1 MVEGPIELRVH
12 GVSGTPPEAML
23 DHPHVRRCAG
33 DDEAGFYR
41 RRYPDGLTPPGA
53 DRLEAYSWGG
63 LTSGSSLRVLW
74 LLLLPFTLVNVS
86 HFMQPRELPAGDRRR
101 RLLEAVLR
109 LLALSLTLTLVLSV
123 AGVAM
128 DLAAWQCPAASATCS
143 DRQVF
148 LRFLGQGFWHQP
160 GRRVALAAL
169 VPTALVWLLWY
180 FGTRTWRGN
189 EQVTR
194 PQGTIL
200 AAPLP
205 LQRRELWNGG
215 EPVRRLRRVHV
226 AAALAVVAAL
236 VTFPARQHLAAGRAW
251 SGPGPL
257 LGWLLL
263 AGTAVVLA
271 VAVVT
276 VLLSRTARRPLPVG
290 PVDSGGRPIPPLPVD
305 SGRGRVPPLP
315 VDSGETHTP
324 PSATF
329 PEGAPTTRD
338 EAAGCP
344 APGEPAGGPGQP
356 AGDREQDRE
365 RLLDRVLAAN
375 RVLAVALVP
384 ASMLYAGW
392 PWPGAWEATGAL
404 PGFAP
409 AIKALF
415 LVQVVSVA
423 VLLAATLAVRGR
435 MRASASRPLAFAG
448 FGLPVVASMGW
459 MLAGGFAA
467 GLSLRVADFLGTP
480 VPDVAARTAR
490 SGSAGLLVPLPYF
503 WAAIGGAA
511 LAVAVAWVALCLVLC
526 ARRLGQRQRPEVAEL
541 YGVGDD
547 PRGPRWPRVVQIAR
561 ARGRAMAS
569 DAAERYAAQVH
580 AATLALVFVG
590 TFVYLVDDRLPLADR
605 ISPVTTFGTLVLGG
619 FALALLLLGRR
630 AYRNAQLRRTIGIL
644 WDLATFWPRAS
655 HPLAPPCYCERA
667 LPDLICRMRAAA
679 PAGDR
684 RVVLSAHSQGT
695 VIAAALVLQLEDDE
709 RERVRLVTYGS
720 PLRRLYA
727 GAFPVWFG
735 PATLETIG
743 RLLTPGATMG
753 APGDAP
759 PAAWRWRNLYRRTD
773 PIGGWVVAD
782 RPPRQKT
789 GVDWQLIDPAFDPP
803 AGDTRPPAIR
813 GHSGYL
819 DDPAYAAAVAT
830 VLKG

>member
-1 MVEGPIELRVH
+1 MANLPLERRCPIGLEDHRVRHLMVEGPTELRVH

-63 LTSGSSLRVLW
+63 LTSGSPLRVLW

-109 LLALSLTLTLVLSV
+109 LLSLSLTLTLVLSV

-128 DLAAWQCPAASATCS
+128 DLAAWQCPAARATCS

-148 LRFLGQGFWHQP
+148 LRFLGEGFWHQP

-169 VPTALVWLLWY
+169 VPTALVGLLWY

-189 EQVTR
+189 EQVAR
-194 PQGTIL
+194 PQGTVL

-236 VTFPARQHLAAGRAW
+236 VAVPARQHLAAGRAW
-251 SGPGPL
+251 SDPGPL

-263 AGTAVVLA
+263 AGAAVVLA

-276 VLLSRTARRPLPVG
+276 ALLSRTARRPLPAAE
-290 PVDSGGRPIPPLPVD
+290 GGR
-305 SGRGRVPPLP
+305 
-315 VDSGETHTP
+315 
-324 PSATF
+324 
-329 PEGAPTTRD
+329 RD
-338 EAAGCP
+338 
-344 APGEPAGGPGQP
+344 
-356 AGDREQDRE
+356 
-365 RLLDRVLAAN
+365 RLLDRLLAGN
-375 RVLAVALVP
+375 RVLALALVP

-392 PWPGAWEATGAL
+392 RWPGAWEATGAL
-404 PGFAP
+404 PGFDP

-415 LVQVVSVA
+415 LAQVGCVA

-435 MRASASRPLAFAG
+435 LRARPGWPLAFAG

-467 GLSLRVADFLGTP
+467 GLSLRAADFLGTP
-480 VPDVAARTAR
+480 VPDLAARAAR
-490 SGSAGLLVPLPYF
+490 SGPAGLLVPLPYF

-511 LAVAVAWVALCLVLC
+511 LAVAVAWVAVCLVLC
-526 ARRLGQRQRPEVAEL
+526 ARRLARGQLAEVARL
-541 YGVGDD
+541 YKVEDG
-547 PRGPRWPRVVQIAR
+547 PSSPRWPRVVQIAR

-569 DAAERYAAQVH
+569 DDAERYAAQVH
-580 AATLALVFVG
+580 AATLALVFAG
-590 TFVYLVDDRLPLADR
+590 TAAYLVDDRLPLADR
-605 ISPVTTFGTLVLGG
+605 VSPVTTFGTLVLGG

-667 LPDLICRMRAAA
+667 LPDLISRIRAAA
-679 PAGDR
+679 PTGDR

-735 PATLETIG
+735 PAALDTVG
-743 RLLTPGATMG
+743 RLLSPGARIT
-753 APGDAP
+753 APAHAP

-782 RPPRQKT
+782 QPPEQDAE
-789 GVDWQLIDPAFDPP
+789 VDWQLLDPAFDPP

-830 VLKG
+830 VLKS

>member
-1 MVEGPIELRVH
+1 
-12 GVSGTPPEAML
+12 
-23 DHPHVRRCAG
+23 
-33 DDEAGFYR
+33 
-41 RRYPDGLTPPGA
+41 
-53 DRLEAYSWGG
+53 
-63 LTSGSSLRVLW
+63 
-74 LLLLPFTLVNVS
+74 
-86 HFMQPRELPAGDRRR
+86 
-101 RLLEAVLR
+101 
-109 LLALSLTLTLVLSV
+109 
-123 AGVAM
+123 
-128 DLAAWQCPAASATCS
+128 
-143 DRQVF
+143 
-148 LRFLGQGFWHQP
+148 
-160 GRRVALAAL
+160 

-236 VTFPARQHLAAGRAW
+236 VAFPARQHLAAGRAW
-251 SGPGPL
+251 SDPGPL

-290 PVDSGGRPIPPLPVD
+290 PVDSGGSPIPPLPVE
-305 SGRGRVPPLP
+305 
-315 VDSGETHTP
+315 SGETHTP
-324 PSATF
+324 PSATL
-329 PEGAPTTRD
+329 PEGAPTTGD

-344 APGEPAGGPGQP
+344 APGEPAGDPGQP

-384 ASMLYAGW
+384 ARMLYAGW

-480 VPDVAARTAR
+480 VPDVAAQTAR

-511 LAVAVAWVALCLVLC
+511 LAAAVAWVALCLVLC

-590 TFVYLVDDRLPLADR
+590 TVVYLFDDRLPLADR

-667 LPDLICRMRAAA
+667 LPDLICRIRAAA
-679 PAGDR
+679 PTGDR

-743 RLLTPGATMG
+743 WLLTPGATMG

-759 PAAWRWRNLYRRTD
+759 RAAWRWRNLYRRTD

-782 RPPRQKT
+782 QPPEQKT

>member
-1 MVEGPIELRVH
+1 M
-12 GVSGTPPEAML
+12 
-23 DHPHVRRCAG
+23 
-33 DDEAGFYR
+33 
-41 RRYPDGLTPPGA
+41 
-53 DRLEAYSWGG
+53 
-63 LTSGSSLRVLW
+63 
-74 LLLLPFTLVNVS
+74 
-86 HFMQPRELPAGDRRR
+86 
-101 RLLEAVLR
+101 
-109 LLALSLTLTLVLSV
+109 
-123 AGVAM
+123 
-128 DLAAWQCPAASATCS
+128 
-143 DRQVF
+143 
-148 LRFLGQGFWHQP
+148 
-160 GRRVALAAL
+160 
-169 VPTALVWLLWY
+169 
-180 FGTRTWRGN
+180 
-189 EQVTR
+189 
-194 PQGTIL
+194 
-200 AAPLP
+200 
-205 LQRRELWNGG
+205 
-215 EPVRRLRRVHV
+215 
-226 AAALAVVAAL
+226 
-236 VTFPARQHLAAGRAW
+236 
-251 SGPGPL
+251 
-257 LGWLLL
+257 
-263 AGTAVVLA
+263 
-271 VAVVT
+271 
-276 VLLSRTARRPLPVG
+276 
-290 PVDSGGRPIPPLPVD
+290 
-305 SGRGRVPPLP
+305 
-315 VDSGETHTP
+315 
-324 PSATF
+324 
-329 PEGAPTTRD
+329 
-338 EAAGCP
+338 
-344 APGEPAGGPGQP
+344 
-356 AGDREQDRE
+356 
-365 RLLDRVLAAN
+365 LAAN

-526 ARRLGQRQRPEVAEL
+526 ARRLGRRQLPEVAEL

-667 LPDLICRMRAAA
+667 LPDLICRIRAAA

-782 RPPRQKT
+782 QRPEQKT

-819 DDPAYAAAVAT
+819 DAPAYAAAVAT

>member
-1 MVEGPIELRVH
+1 MVEGPTELRVH

-23 DHPHVRRCAG
+23 DHPNVRRCAG

-41 RRYPDGLTPPGA
+41 RRYPDGLVPPGA
-53 DRLEAYSWGG
+53 DRVEAYSWGG
-63 LTSGSSLRVLW
+63 LTSGSPLRVLW

-128 DLAAWQCPAASATCS
+128 DLAAWQCPAARAACS

-148 LRFLGQGFWHQP
+148 LRFLGEGFWHQP

-169 VPTALVWLLWY
+169 VPTALVGLLWY
-180 FGTRTWRGN
+180 FGTRTWAGN

-194 PQGTIL
+194 PRGTIL

-215 EPVRRLRRVHV
+215 EPVRRLRSVHV
-226 AAALAVVAAL
+226 AAALAVVAGLAA
-236 VTFPARQHLAAGRAW
+236 VPARRHLAAGRAW
-251 SGPGPL
+251 SDPGPL

-263 AGTAVVLA
+263 AGAGAVLLVA
-271 VAVVT
+271 VAT
-276 VLLSRTARRPLPVG
+276 VLLARTARRPLPV
-290 PVDSGGRPIPPLPVD
+290 PDP
-305 SGRGRVPPLP
+305 RG
-315 VDSGETHTP
+315 H
-324 PSATF
+324 
-329 PEGAPTTRD
+329 RD
-338 EAAGCP
+338 
-344 APGEPAGGPGQP
+344 
-356 AGDREQDRE
+356 

-375 RVLAVALVP
+375 QVLALALVP
-384 ASMLYAGW
+384 AAMLYAGW
-392 PWPGAWEATGAL
+392 RWPGAWEAEGAL
-404 PGFAP
+404 PGFDP
-409 AIKALF
+409 AIKGLF
-415 LVQVVSVA
+415 LVQVVCVL
-423 VLLAATLAVRGR
+423 VLLGATWLVRGR
-435 MRASASRPLAFAG
+435 RLRAGPGDPRLAFAG

-467 GLSLRVADFLGTP
+467 GLSLRVADLLGTP
-480 VPDVAARTAR
+480 VPDEAAAAARP
-490 SGSAGLLVPLPYF
+490 GSAGLLVPLPYF

-511 LAVAVAWVALCLVLC
+511 LAVAVAWVALRLVLR
-526 ARRLGQRQRPEVAEL
+526 ARRLGRRQQAEVAEL
-541 YGVGDD
+541 YGVADD
-547 PRGPRWPRVVQIAR
+547 PRGLRWPRVVQIAR

-569 DAAERYAAQVH
+569 DDAERYAAHVH
-580 AATLALVFVG
+580 AGTLALVFAG
-590 TFVYLVDDRLPLADR
+590 AAVYLRDPRLPLADR
-605 ISPVTTFGTLVLGG
+605 VSPVTTFGTLVLGG
-619 FALALLLLGRR
+619 FALALLLLGRQ

-667 LPDLICRMRAAA
+667 LPDLICRIRAAA

-735 PATLETIG
+735 PATLEMLG
-743 RLLTPGATMG
+743 RLLSPGATI
-753 APGDAP
+753 ASPGHGP
-759 PAAWRWRNLYRRTD
+759 TSAWRWRNLYRRTD

-782 RPPRQKT
+782 QRA
-789 GVDWQLIDPAFDPP
+789 GWWLEVDWQLVDPAFAPLP
-803 AGDTRPPAIR
+803 GDTRPPPIR

-819 DDPAYAAAVAT
+819 EDPAYAAAVST

>member
-1 MVEGPIELRVH
+1 
-12 GVSGTPPEAML
+12 
-23 DHPHVRRCAG
+23 
-33 DDEAGFYR
+33 
-41 RRYPDGLTPPGA
+41 
-53 DRLEAYSWGG
+53 
-63 LTSGSSLRVLW
+63 
-74 LLLLPFTLVNVS
+74 
-86 HFMQPRELPAGDRRR
+86 
-101 RLLEAVLR
+101 
-109 LLALSLTLTLVLSV
+109 
-123 AGVAM
+123 
-128 DLAAWQCPAASATCS
+128 
-143 DRQVF
+143 
-148 LRFLGQGFWHQP
+148 
-160 GRRVALAAL
+160 

-215 EPVRRLRRVHV
+215 EPVLRLRRVHA

-236 VTFPARQHLAAGRAW
+236 VAFPARQHLAAGRAW
-251 SGPGPL
+251 SDPGPL

-290 PVDSGGRPIPPLPVD
+290 PVDSGGSPIPPLPVE
-305 SGRGRVPPLP
+305 
-315 VDSGETHTP
+315 SGETHTP
-324 PSATF
+324 PSATL
-329 PEGAPTTRD
+329 PEGAPTTGD

-344 APGEPAGGPGQP
+344 APGEPAGDPGQP

-392 PWPGAWEATGAL
+392 PRPGAWEATGAL

-409 AIKALF
+409 AIKVLF

-480 VPDVAARTAR
+480 VPDVAAQTAR

-511 LAVAVAWVALCLVLC
+511 LAAAVAWVALCLVLC

-590 TFVYLVDDRLPLADR
+590 TVVYLFDDRLPLADR

-667 LPDLICRMRAAA
+667 LPDLICRIRAAA
-679 PAGDR
+679 PTGDR

-743 RLLTPGATMG
+743 RLLTSGATMG

-759 PAAWRWRNLYRRTD
+759 RAAWRWRNLYRRTD

-782 RPPRQKT
+782 QPPEQKT

>member
-236 VTFPARQHLAAGRAW
+236 VAFPARQHLAAGRAW

-305 SGRGRVPPLP
+305 GGGRRVPPLP

-324 PSATF
+324 PSATL
-329 PEGAPTTRD
+329 PEGAPTTGD

-480 VPDVAARTAR
+480 VPTWPPGPPDPDRPACSSPCPTSGLPSAERPWPSPWPGWPCAW
-490 SGSAGLLVPLPYF
+490 SCAPGGWANGSA
-503 WAAIGGAA
+503 
-511 LAVAVAWVALCLVLC
+511 
-526 ARRLGQRQRPEVAEL
+526 
-541 YGVGDD
+541 
-547 PRGPRWPRVVQIAR
+547 PRWPSSTVSATT
-561 ARGRAMAS
+561 RG
-569 DAAERYAAQVH
+569 
-580 AATLALVFVG
+580 
-590 TFVYLVDDRLPLADR
+590 
-605 ISPVTTFGTLVLGG
+605 
-619 FALALLLLGRR
+619 
-630 AYRNAQLRRTIGIL
+630 
-644 WDLATFWPRAS
+644 
-655 HPLAPPCYCERA
+655 
-667 LPDLICRMRAAA
+667 A
-679 PAGDR
+679 PAGLGWCR
-684 RVVLSAHSQGT
+684 
-695 VIAAALVLQLEDDE
+695 
-709 RERVRLVTYGS
+709 S
-720 PLRRLYA
+720 P
-727 GAFPVWFG
+727 G
-735 PATLETIG
+735 PAAG
-743 RLLTPGATMG
+743 PWPATPPSAT
-753 APGDAP
+753 
-759 PAAWRWRNLYRRTD
+759 
-773 PIGGWVVAD
+773 
-782 RPPRQKT
+782 PPRSTPPPWPWSSSGPSSIWSTT
-789 GVDWQLIDPAFDPP
+789 GCPWRT
-803 AGDTRPPAIR
+803 GSRR
-813 GHSGYL
+813 
-819 DDPAYAAAVAT
+819 
-830 VLKG
+830 

>member
-1 MVEGPIELRVH
+1 MVEGPVELRVH

-53 DRLEAYSWGG
+53 DRLEAYCWGG
-63 LTSGSSLRVLW
+63 LTSGSPLRVLW

-86 HFMQPRELPAGDRRR
+86 LFMQPRELPAGDRRR

-123 AGVAM
+123 VGVAM
-128 DLAAWQCPAASATCS
+128 DLAAWQCPAARATCS

-148 LRFLGQGFWHQP
+148 LRFLGEGFWHQP

-169 VPTALVWLLWY
+169 VPTALVGLLWY

-189 EQVTR
+189 EQVRR

-215 EPVRRLRRVHV
+215 EPVRRLRRVHI

-236 VTFPARQHLAAGRAW
+236 IAVPARQHLAAGRAW
-251 SGPGPL
+251 SDPGQL

-263 AGTAVVLA
+263 AGAAAVLA

-276 VLLSRTARRPLPVG
+276 VLLSRTARRPLPVDPPDPVDPVD
-290 PVDSGGRPIPPLPVD
+290 PVDSRERPPPGAGRPSAAEQPVGGRGQ
-305 SGRGRVPPLP
+305 GR
-315 VDSGETHTP
+315 D
-324 PSATF
+324 
-329 PEGAPTTRD
+329 
-338 EAAGCP
+338 
-344 APGEPAGGPGQP
+344 
-356 AGDREQDRE
+356 
-365 RLLDRVLAAN
+365 RLLDRVLGAN
-375 RVLAVALVP
+375 RVLALALVP
-384 ASMLYAGW
+384 ASMVYAGW
-392 PWPGAWEATGAL
+392 RWPGAWEAEGAL
-404 PGFAP
+404 PGFDP
-409 AIKALF
+409 AIKTLF
-415 LVQVVSVA
+415 LVQVVCVA

-435 MRASASRPLAFAG
+435 MRARAGRPLAFAG

-467 GLSLRVADFLGTP
+467 GLSLRVADLLGTP
-480 VPDVAARTAR
+480 VPDQAAGAGGPR
-490 SGSAGLLVPLPYF
+490 SAGLLVPLPYF

-511 LAVAVAWVALCLVLC
+511 LAVAVAWVAVRLVLR
-526 ARRLGQRQRPEVAEL
+526 ARRLGRGQLGEVARL
-541 YGVGDD
+541 YRVDGG
-547 PRGPRWPRVVQIAR
+547 PSSPRWPRVVQIAR
-561 ARGRAMAS
+561 ARGRAMAG
-569 DAAERYAAQVH
+569 DDAERYAAQVH
-580 AATLALVFVG
+580 AATLALVFAG
-590 TFVYLVDDRLPLADR
+590 TAAYLIDPRLPLAGR
-605 ISPVTTFGTLVLGG
+605 VSPATTFGTLVLGG

-667 LPDLICRMRAAA
+667 LPDLICRIRAAA
-679 PAGDR
+679 PADDR

-735 PATLETIG
+735 PATLETVG
-743 RLLTPGATMG
+743 RLLSPGPRIAG
-753 APGDAP
+753 PGDAP

-782 RPPRQKT
+782 QPPEQET

>member
-1 MVEGPIELRVH
+1 MANLPLERRCPIGLEDHRVRHLMVEGPTELRVH

-63 LTSGSSLRVLW
+63 LTSGSPLRVLW

-128 DLAAWQCPAASATCS
+128 DLAAWQCPAARATCS

-148 LRFLGQGFWHQP
+148 LRFLGEGFWHQP

-169 VPTALVWLLWY
+169 VPTTLVGLLWY

-189 EQVTR
+189 EQVAR
-194 PQGTIL
+194 PQGTVL

-226 AAALAVVAAL
+226 AASLAVVAAL
-236 VTFPARQHLAAGRAW
+236 VAVPARQHLAAGRAW
-251 SGPGPL
+251 SDPGPL

-263 AGTAVVLA
+263 AGAAVVLA

-276 VLLSRTARRPLPVG
+276 ALLSRTARRPLPAAE
-290 PVDSGGRPIPPLPVD
+290 GGR
-305 SGRGRVPPLP
+305 
-315 VDSGETHTP
+315 
-324 PSATF
+324 
-329 PEGAPTTRD
+329 RD
-338 EAAGCP
+338 
-344 APGEPAGGPGQP
+344 
-356 AGDREQDRE
+356 
-365 RLLDRVLAAN
+365 RLLDRLLAGN
-375 RVLAVALVP
+375 RVLALALVP

-392 PWPGAWEATGAL
+392 RWPGTWEATGAL
-404 PGFAP
+404 PGFDP

-415 LVQVVSVA
+415 LAQVGCVA
-423 VLLAATLAVRGR
+423 VLLAATLVVRGR
-435 MRASASRPLAFAG
+435 LRARPGRPLAFAG

-467 GLSLRVADFLGTP
+467 GLSLRAADFLGTP
-480 VPDVAARTAR
+480 VPDLAARA
-490 SGSAGLLVPLPYF
+490 GPAGLLVPLPYF

-511 LAVAVAWVALCLVLC
+511 LAVAVAWVAVCLVLC
-526 ARRLGQRQRPEVAEL
+526 ARRLVRGQLADVARL
-541 YGVGDD
+541 YKVEEG
-547 PRGPRWPRVVQIAR
+547 PSSPRWPRVVQIAR

-569 DAAERYAAQVH
+569 DDAERYAAQVH
-580 AATLALVFVG
+580 AATLALVFAG
-590 TFVYLVDDRLPLADR
+590 TAAYLVDDRLPLADR
-605 ISPVTTFGTLVLGG
+605 VSPVTTFGTLVLGG

-667 LPDLICRMRAAA
+667 LPDLISRIRAAA
-679 PAGDR
+679 PTGDR

-735 PATLETIG
+735 PATLDTVG
-743 RLLTPGATMG
+743 RLLSPGARIT
-753 APGDAP
+753 APGHAP

-782 RPPRQKT
+782 RPPEQDAE
-789 GVDWQLIDPAFDPP
+789 VDWQLLDPAFDPP

-830 VLKG
+830 VLKS

>member
-1 MVEGPIELRVH
+1 MVEGPTELRVH

-23 DHPHVRRCAG
+23 DHPNVRRCAG

-41 RRYPDGLTPPGA
+41 RRYPDGLVPPGA
-53 DRLEAYSWGG
+53 DRVEAYSWGG
-63 LTSGSSLRVLW
+63 LTSGSPLRVLW

-128 DLAAWQCPAASATCS
+128 DLAAWQCPAARAACS

-148 LRFLGQGFWHQP
+148 LRFLGEGFWHQP

-169 VPTALVWLLWY
+169 VPTALVGLLWY
-180 FGTRTWRGN
+180 FGTRTWAGN

-194 PQGTIL
+194 PRGTIL

-215 EPVRRLRRVHV
+215 EPVRRLRSVHV
-226 AAALAVVAAL
+226 AAALAVVAGLAA
-236 VTFPARQHLAAGRAW
+236 VPARRHLAAGRAW
-251 SGPGPL
+251 SDPGPL

-263 AGTAVVLA
+263 AGAGAVLLVA
-271 VAVVT
+271 VAT
-276 VLLSRTARRPLPVG
+276 VLLARTARRPLPV
-290 PVDSGGRPIPPLPVD
+290 PDP
-305 SGRGRVPPLP
+305 RG
-315 VDSGETHTP
+315 H
-324 PSATF
+324 
-329 PEGAPTTRD
+329 RD
-338 EAAGCP
+338 
-344 APGEPAGGPGQP
+344 
-356 AGDREQDRE
+356 

-375 RVLAVALVP
+375 QVLALALVP
-384 ASMLYAGW
+384 AAMLYAGW
-392 PWPGAWEATGAL
+392 RWPGAWEAEGAL
-404 PGFAP
+404 PGFDP
-409 AIKALF
+409 AIKGLF
-415 LVQVVSVA
+415 LVQVVCVL
-423 VLLAATLAVRGR
+423 VLLGATWLVRGR
-435 MRASASRPLAFAG
+435 RLRAGPGDPRLAFAG

-467 GLSLRVADFLGTP
+467 GLSLRVADLLGTP
-480 VPDVAARTAR
+480 VPDEAAAAARP
-490 SGSAGLLVPLPYF
+490 GSAGLLVPLPYF

-511 LAVAVAWVALCLVLC
+511 LAVAVAWVALRLVLR
-526 ARRLGQRQRPEVAEL
+526 ARRLGRRQQAEVAEL
-541 YGVGDD
+541 YGVADD
-547 PRGPRWPRVVQIAR
+547 PRGLRWPRVVQIAR

-569 DAAERYAAQVH
+569 DDAERYAAHVH
-580 AATLALVFVG
+580 AGTLALVFAG
-590 TFVYLVDDRLPLADR
+590 TAVYLRDPRLPLADR
-605 ISPVTTFGTLVLGG
+605 VSPVTTFGTLVLGG
-619 FALALLLLGRR
+619 FALALLLLGRQ

-667 LPDLICRMRAAA
+667 LPDLICRIRAAA
-679 PAGDR
+679 PTGDR

-695 VIAAALVLQLEDDE
+695 VIAAALVLQLEDQE
-709 RERVRLVTYGS
+709 RERIRLVTYGS

-735 PATLETIG
+735 PATLAMIG
-743 RLLTPGATMG
+743 RLLSPGATI
-753 APGDAP
+753 ADPGDGSP
-759 PAAWRWRNLYRRTD
+759 SVWRWRNLYRRSD

-782 RPPRQKT
+782 EHA
-789 GVDWQLIDPAFDPP
+789 GWWLEEVDWQLVDPAFGPLP
-803 AGDTRPPAIR
+803 GDTRPPPIR

-819 DDPAYAAAVAT
+819 DDPAYAAAVSA

>member
-1 MVEGPIELRVH
+1 MVEGPTELRVH

-23 DHPHVRRCAG
+23 DHPNVRRCAG

-41 RRYPDGLTPPGA
+41 RRYPDGLVPPGA
-53 DRLEAYSWGG
+53 DRVEAYSWGG
-63 LTSGSSLRVLW
+63 LTSGSPLRVLW

-128 DLAAWQCPAASATCS
+128 DLAAWQCPAARAACS

-148 LRFLGQGFWHQP
+148 LRFLGEGFWHQP

-169 VPTALVWLLWY
+169 VPTALVGLLWY
-180 FGTRTWRGN
+180 FGTRTWAGN

-194 PQGTIL
+194 PRGTIL

-215 EPVRRLRRVHV
+215 EPVRRLRSVHV
-226 AAALAVVAAL
+226 AAALAVVAGL
-236 VTFPARQHLAAGRAW
+236 VAVPARRHLAAGRPW
-251 SGPGPL
+251 SDPGPL

-263 AGTAVVLA
+263 AGAGAVLLVA
-271 VAVVT
+271 VAT
-276 VLLSRTARRPLPVG
+276 VLLARTARRPLPV
-290 PVDSGGRPIPPLPVD
+290 PDP
-305 SGRGRVPPLP
+305 RG
-315 VDSGETHTP
+315 H
-324 PSATF
+324 
-329 PEGAPTTRD
+329 RD
-338 EAAGCP
+338 
-344 APGEPAGGPGQP
+344 
-356 AGDREQDRE
+356 

-375 RVLAVALVP
+375 QVLALALVP
-384 ASMLYAGW
+384 AAMLYAGW
-392 PWPGAWEATGAL
+392 RWPGAWEAEGAL
-404 PGFAP
+404 PGFDP
-409 AIKALF
+409 AIKGLF
-415 LVQVVSVA
+415 LVQVVCVL
-423 VLLAATLAVRGR
+423 VLLGATWLVRGR
-435 MRASASRPLAFAG
+435 RLRAGPGDPRLAFAG

-467 GLSLRVADFLGTP
+467 GLSLRVADLLGTP
-480 VPDVAARTAR
+480 VPDEAAAAAR

-503 WAAIGGAA
+503 WAAVGGAA
-511 LAVAVAWVALCLVLC
+511 LAVAVAWVALRLVLR
-526 ARRLGQRQRPEVAEL
+526 ARRLGRRQQAEVAEL
-541 YGVGDD
+541 YGVADD

-569 DAAERYAAQVH
+569 DDAERYAAHVH
-580 AATLALVFVG
+580 AGTLALVFVG
-590 TFVYLVDDRLPLADR
+590 TAVYLRDPRLPLADR
-605 ISPVTTFGTLVLGG
+605 VSPVTTFGTLVLGG
-619 FALALLLLGRR
+619 FALALLLLGRQ

-667 LPDLICRMRAAA
+667 LPDLICRIRAAA
-679 PAGDR
+679 PTGDR

-735 PATLETIG
+735 PATLEMLG
-743 RLLTPGATMG
+743 RLLSPGASI
-753 APGDAP
+753 ASPGHGP
-759 PAAWRWRNLYRRTD
+759 TSAWRWRNLYRRTD

-782 RPPRQKT
+782 QHA
-789 GVDWQLIDPAFDPP
+789 GWWLEVDWQLVDPAFAPP
-803 AGDTRPPAIR
+803 PGDTRPPPTR

-819 DDPAYAAAVAT
+819 EDPAYAAAVST
-830 VLKG
+830 VLQG